1 MKPWRINDSIRG
13 RLYIEDD
20 DGLICDMQLEQ
31 ATTKAERAKVVAC
44 AKLIA
49 LAPTMLYSIRN
60 TMRSV
65 VDFSTTLKD
74 VEL

>member
-31 ATTKAERAKVVAC
+31 AEAPLEMLRIRRNAEMICLVPNILNAINSLARKAGEE
-44 AKLIA
+44 
-49 LAPTMLYSIRN
+49 P
-60 TMRSV
+60 
-65 VDFSTTLKD
+65 
-74 VEL
+74 